1 MRTTVILAPLL
12 VISMAAAEGPSSAT
26 FEGTFEDATLRV
38 DFYQVGNAATELVS
52 LDRLIRQGRW
62 AGPRSGLID
71 PFQLGRYAI
80 ELRDPADDR
89 LLFERGFDSY
99 FGEYRTTEPAR
110 GGAVRAFHNSML
122 VPMPRVPAVL
132 VIRARAAGSPA
143 VELLRHTIQPTP
155 LEIAGEPPA
164 PGAVVVEAHLGGD
177 PHDTLD
183 VAIVGEGYTAGETSA
198 FREDLARSTGVLL
211 SFEPF
216 ASHRDQISVRGVLV
230 PSASSG
236 VDEPSR
242 GRFRSTAVGAAFD
255 SLGSERYL
263 LTEDNR
269 TLRDVAANVPYDIL
283 IVMVNHD
290 RYGGGGIY
298 NAYCTFTAHSSWRD
312 YLLLHELGHSF
323 AGLADEY
330 YTSDVAYSEFY
341 PPGTEPSERNITAL
355 LSPGGLK
362 WRELVEEGTV
372 IPTPWDKAAF
382 DAASK
387 QYEERRADLNER
399 IARASQA
406 GDPEGVV
413 AGLEQEQEQL
423 AADHTDTSRRALA
436 VEPFAGKVGAFEG
449 AGYASK
455 GLYRPMLD
463 CLMFRR
469 GVQPFCRVCQQAV
482 ADTIRHYSGGH
493 GGGGAPRP

>member
-1 MRTTVILAPLL
+1 VRTTVLLAALL
-12 VISMAAAEGPSSAT
+12 VISNATAAEGPPSAAFEAT
-26 FEGTFEDATLRV
+26 FDDATLRV
-38 DFYQVGNAATELVS
+38 DFYQVGNATTELVS
-52 LDRLIRQGRW
+52 LDRLIRQGPW
-62 AGPRSGLID
+62 AGPRSGLVD
-71 PFQLGRYAI
+71 PFGLGRYAI
-80 ELRDPADDR
+80 ELRELAGDR
-89 LLFERGFDSY
+89 LLYERGFDSY
-99 FGEYRTTEPAR
+99 FGEYRTTEAAR
-110 GGAVRAFHNSML
+110 GGAVRAYHNSML
-122 VPMPRVPAVL
+122 VPMPRVPAAI
-132 VIRARAAGSPA
+132 VISARPAGSPA
-143 VELLRHTIQPTP
+143 VELLRHPIQPTP
-155 LEIAGEPPA
+155 LEIAVEPPA
-164 PGAVVVEAHLGGD
+164 PGAIIVEAHLGGD
-177 PHDTLD
+177 PGHALD
-183 VAIVGEGYTAGETSA
+183 IAIVGEGYTAGEAST
-198 FREDLARSTGVLL
+198 FRDDLARSAELLL

-216 ASHRDQISVRGVLV
+216 ASHRDRISVRGVLV

-242 GRFRSTAVGAAFD
+242 GRFRSTAVGATFD

-269 TLRDVAANVPYDIL
+269 ALRDVAANVPYDVL

-341 PPGTEPSERNITAL
+341 PPGTEPAERNITAL

-362 WRELVEEGTV
+362 WRELVDDGTPT
-372 IPTPWDKAAF
+372 PTPWDKGAF

-387 QYEERRADLNER
+387 RYEERRAELNEL

-413 AGLEQEQEQL
+413 AGFEQEQERL
-423 AADHTDTSRRALA
+423 ATDHTEAARRALA
-436 VEPFAGKVGAFEG
+436 AEPFAGKVGAFEG
-449 AGYASK
+449 AGYASS

-469 GVQPFCRVCQQAV
+469 GVQPFCRVCQRAV
-482 ADTIRHYSGGH
+482 ADTIRHYTGGQPGDGH
-493 GGGGAPRP
+493 R